1 MEAGAMTQFPQHP
14 RARFVMRSTAATI
27 GCRDAVQAMWEYLD
41 GELDART
48 TVAMTAHLD
57 ACRRCRGRHDTM
69 RAFLGAVERVKDADG
84 ASGALRE
91 RVDRLLR
98 DRGLQS

>member
-1 MEAGAMTQFPQHP
+1 MANFPGHQ
-14 RARFVMRSTAATI
+14 RARFTMRPTAATLS
-27 GCRDAVQAMWEYLD
+27 CRDAVQAMWEYLD
-41 GELDART
+41 GELEGRAI
-48 TVAMTAHLD
+48 VAMKTHLD
-57 ACRRCRGRHDTM
+57 ACLRCRERHDTL
-69 RAFLGAVERVKDADG
+69 RAFLGAVERVQCVDC